1 MILHFIYYLTGPIVG
16 LLLMTVLV
24 GFNMHEIRNMFMTK
38 ISLFNNTQIMMSTM
52 SSVCIFDIYY
62 GLWTGNSE
70 FEFKLFLE
78 IFLILI
84 SRSIIIA
91 IKYGYHSTE
100 HAYLFSNITMPH
112 DFQMKTLILTVLEN
126 KDEHLYERISQC
138 LYI

>member
-1 MILHFIYYLTGPIVG
+1 MFISESNLKYDVCRFFKFMIIHFLYYSTGPIVG
-16 LLLMTVLV
+16 LLLMIVLV
-24 GFNMHEIRNMFMTK
+24 GFNMNVIRNMFMTK
-38 ISLFNNTQIMMSTM
+38 IHLFNNIQVGTSII

-91 IKYGYHSTE
+91 IKYGYHSPE
-100 HAYLFSNITMPH
+100 HVYLHTNITMPH
-112 DFQMKTLILTVLEN
+112 DF
-126 KDEHLYERISQC
+126 
-138 LYI
+138 